1 MLHQHVAELL
11 LKDPSAAPTWRA
23 IFMSWQAA
31 DLGHYFNQS
40 LHILQDGA
48 LELLE
53 TQGGYTGMP
62 GLLALVL
69 KEAGCG
75 WVHI

>member
-1 MLHQHVAELL
+1 MLQQHVAELL
-11 LKDPSAAPTWRA
+11 FTDPPAAPTWRA
-23 IFMSWQAA
+23 IFMSWQTT

-53 TQGGYTGMP
+53 TKGG
-62 GLLALVL
+62 
-69 KEAGCG
+69 
-75 WVHI
+75 

>member
-1 MLHQHVAELL
+1 
-11 LKDPSAAPTWRA
+11 
-23 IFMSWQAA
+23 MSWQAA